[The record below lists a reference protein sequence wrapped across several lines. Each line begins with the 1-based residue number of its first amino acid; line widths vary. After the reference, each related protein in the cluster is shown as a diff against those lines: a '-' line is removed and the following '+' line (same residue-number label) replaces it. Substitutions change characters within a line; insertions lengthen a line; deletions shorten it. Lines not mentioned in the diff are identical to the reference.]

1 VKEYDKR
8 KGHLSNKHRVLYI
21 SSNNVRHPVG
31 NSVGN
36 RTLSVRYTTR
46 NTAYFYSLYI
56 RWICLNKLCRVYR
69 DCRCKIV
76 WEEHSDRQSSDPGA
90 CDIVL
95 EDSIFLGGRGIYQC
109 LNPICVVLT
118 FYVSISTRKYRAF
131 NLKRNALKESTS
143 LYQYCYPQ
151 TDDVPLSAIL
161 STTRHR
167 ADDINCC
174 TATDDGHLSAIL
186 STTRHRADDNNCCTA
201 TDDVP
206 LSAILST
213 TRHRADINCC
223 TATDDGH
230 LSAILSTT
238 RHRAD
243 DINCCTAT
251 DDDPR
256 SAVFS
261 TTRSRAD
268 NINCCT
274 ATDDDHR
281 SAVFSIARARITPC
295 SRYAYILRRFR
306 RPPNNCL
313 ILGYD
318 SVQSGINCLTC
329 RRSLIS
335 SSRNEVASF
344 PKLRLSLYQI
354 TWRQTPKY
362 DVLKHFRS
370 SDVQKS
376 TFIFIRNCSIN
387 VFV

>member
-1 VKEYDKR
+1 M
-8 KGHLSNKHRVLYI
+8 
-21 SSNNVRHPVG
+21 
-31 NSVGN
+31 
-36 RTLSVRYTTR
+36 
-46 NTAYFYSLYI
+46 
-56 RWICLNKLCRVYR
+56 
-69 DCRCKIV
+69 
-76 WEEHSDRQSSDPGA
+76 
-90 CDIVL
+90 
-95 EDSIFLGGRGIYQC
+95 GGRGIYQC

-186 STTRHRADDNNCCTA
+186 STTRHRADDN
-201 TDDVP
+201 
-206 LSAILST
+206 
-213 TRHRADINCC
+213 NCC

-354 TWRQTPKY
+354 T
-362 DVLKHFRS
+362 
-370 SDVQKS
+370 
-376 TFIFIRNCSIN
+376 
-387 VFV
+387 